1 MASLTKL
8 TYSKG
13 SWYLPGSIIL
23 KGEKMEEIFIL
34 FTLSLFLVISSS
46 INVDAQNSQEQIT
59 DVYIFVQTFVRNS
72 DGQLVHY
79 FENDKFTDKNLS
91 ALDVFLD
98 SEASRGNA
106 PEYDLEG
113 KKFQLIQRSK
123 VLEIDSFQLVASTK
137 LEDPE
142 NPISPFLVRYAHDGF
157 FLTPGDE
164 LTQVWTFFREI

>member
-1 MASLTKL
+1 MN
-8 TYSKG
+8 
-13 SWYLPGSIIL
+13 
-23 KGEKMEEIFIL
+23 EK
-34 FTLSLFLVISSS
+34 LFLRQIYRKIVHFIPILIIGILSTTLLISSS
-46 INVDAQNSQEQIT
+46 FAQNSLEPNR

-72 DGQLVHY
+72 DGVLVHY
-79 FENDKFTDKNLS
+79 FENDKFTDKNLA

-137 LEDPE
+137 LEDTE
-142 NPISPFLVRYAHDGF
+142 NPISEFLVRYAHDGF

-164 LTQVWTFFREI
+164 LTQVWTFFRQI

>member
-1 MASLTKL
+1 MNYFAIFV
-8 TYSKG
+8 G
-13 SWYLPGSIIL
+13 AIVAIL
-23 KGEKMEEIFIL
+23 L
-34 FTLSLFLVISSS
+34 ISSS
-46 INVDAQNSQEQIT
+46 SYAQNPQEIS

-72 DGQLVHY
+72 DGILVHY
-79 FENDKFTDKNLS
+79 FENDKFTDKNLA

-137 LEDPE
+137 LEDTE
-142 NPISPFLVRYAHDGF
+142 NPISEFLVRYAHDGF

>member
-1 MASLTKL
+1 MS
-8 TYSKG
+8 
-13 SWYLPGSIIL
+13 YLVFLLIFSIFV
-23 KGEKMEEIFIL
+23 IF
-34 FTLSLFLVISSS
+34 LSSNSY
-46 INVDAQNSQEQIT
+46 AQNEFESNR

-72 DGQLVHY
+72 DGILVHY
-79 FENDKFTDKNLS
+79 FENDKFTDKNLA
-91 ALDVFLD
+91 ALDIFLD

-137 LEDPE
+137 LEAE
-142 NPISPFLVRYAHDGF
+142 NPVSASLVRYAHDGY

-164 LTQVWTFFREI
+164 ITQVWTFFREI

>member
-1 MASLTKL
+1 MNFFVILLISMIF
-8 TYSKG
+8 
-13 SWYLPGSIIL
+13 SII
-23 KGEKMEEIFIL
+23 
-34 FTLSLFLVISSS
+34 VISSNS
-46 INVDAQNSQEQIT
+46 YAQDSSDPSR

-72 DGQLVHY
+72 DGILVHY
-79 FENDKFTDKNLS
+79 FENDKFTDKNLA

-98 SEASRGNA
+98 SEAARGNA
-106 PEYDLEG
+106 PEYDIEG

-137 LEDPE
+137 LEEAE
-142 NPISPFLVRYAHDGF
+142 NPVSASLVRYAHDGY

>member
-1 MASLTKL
+1 VN
-8 TYSKG
+8 
-13 SWYLPGSIIL
+13 YLA
-23 KGEKMEEIFIL
+23 IFLIGIFSVIL
-34 FTLSLFLVISSS
+34 FSSS
-46 INVDAQNSQEQIT
+46 SFAQNSSEPSR

-72 DGQLVHY
+72 DGVLVHY
-79 FENDKFTDKNLS
+79 FENDKFTDKNLA
-91 ALDVFLD
+91 ALDVFLN

-137 LEDPE
+137 LKHTE
-142 NPISPFLVRYAHDGF
+142 NPISEFLVRYAHDGF
-157 FLTPGDE
+157 FVTPGDE

>member
-1 MASLTKL
+1 MNFFVILLISMIF
-8 TYSKG
+8 
-13 SWYLPGSIIL
+13 SII
-23 KGEKMEEIFIL
+23 
-34 FTLSLFLVISSS
+34 VISSNS
-46 INVDAQNSQEQIT
+46 YAQDSSDPSR

-72 DGQLVHY
+72 DGNLVHY
-79 FENDKFTDKNLS
+79 FENDKFTDKNLA

-98 SEASRGNA
+98 FEASRGNA

-142 NPISPFLVRYAHDGF
+142 NPISPFLVRYAHDGY

-164 LTQVWTFFREI
+164 LTQVWTFFRQI

>member
-1 MASLTKL
+1 MVNYIPILL
-8 TYSKG
+8 IG
-13 SWYLPGSIIL
+13 ILSI
-23 KGEKMEEIFIL
+23 
-34 FTLSLFLVISSS
+34 TLMISSS
-46 INVDAQNSQEQIT
+46 YAQNSQEPNR

-72 DGQLVHY
+72 DGVLVHY
-79 FENDKFTDKNLS
+79 FENDKFTDKNLA

-98 SEASRGNA
+98 FEAARGNA

-137 LEDPE
+137 LEDTE
-142 NPISPFLVRYAHDGF
+142 NPISESLVRYAHDGF

>member
-1 MASLTKL
+1 MNYLTFL
-8 TYSKG
+8 LIFS
-13 SWYLPGSIIL
+13 
-23 KGEKMEEIFIL
+23 IFII
-34 FTLSLFLVISSS
+34 FLSSNSY
-46 INVDAQNSQEQIT
+46 AQDELQSNR

-72 DGQLVHY
+72 DGVLVHY
-79 FENDKFTDKNLS
+79 FENDKFTDKNLA
-91 ALDVFLD
+91 ALDIFLD

-142 NPISPFLVRYAHDGF
+142 NPISQFLVRYAHDGF

>member
-1 MASLTKL
+1 VNFLIV
-8 TYSKG
+8 
-13 SWYLPGSIIL
+13 PIIL
-23 KGEKMEEIFIL
+23 
-34 FTLSLFLVISSS
+34 LSFVLLLPSAF
-46 INVDAQNSQEQIT
+46 AQNSQPASL

-72 DGQLVHY
+72 DGVLVHY
-79 FENDKFTDKNLS
+79 FENDKFTDKNLA
-91 ALDVFLD
+91 ALNVFLD
-98 SEASRGNA
+98 SEAARGNA

-137 LEDPE
+137 LEEAE
-142 NPISPFLVRYAHDGF
+142 NPISASLVRYAHDGY

>member
-1 MASLTKL
+1 MN
-8 TYSKG
+8 
-13 SWYLPGSIIL
+13 
-23 KGEKMEEIFIL
+23 EK
-34 FTLSLFLVISSS
+34 LFLRQIYRKIVHFIPILIIGILSTTLLISSS
-46 INVDAQNSQEQIT
+46 FAQNSLEPNR

-72 DGQLVHY
+72 DGVLVHY
-79 FENDKFTDKNLS
+79 FENDKFTDKNLA

-137 LEDPE
+137 LEEAE
-142 NPISPFLVRYAHDGF
+142 NPVSPFLVRYAHDGF

-164 LTQVWTFFREI
+164 LTQVWTFFRQI

>member
-1 MASLTKL
+1 MN
-8 TYSKG
+8 
-13 SWYLPGSIIL
+13 
-23 KGEKMEEIFIL
+23 EK
-34 FTLSLFLVISSS
+34 LFLRQIYRKIVHFIPILLIGILSTTLLISSS
-46 INVDAQNSQEQIT
+46 FAQNSQEPNR

-72 DGQLVHY
+72 DGILVHY
-79 FENDKFTDKNLS
+79 FENDKFTDKNLA

-106 PEYDLEG
+106 PTYDIEG

-137 LEDPE
+137 LEDTE
-142 NPISPFLVRYAHDGF
+142 NPISEFLVRYAHDGF

>member
-1 MASLTKL
+1 MNYLALLFVGILT
-8 TYSKG
+8 T
-13 SWYLPGSIIL
+13 IIL
-23 KGEKMEEIFIL
+23 
-34 FTLSLFLVISSS
+34 ISSNS
-46 INVDAQNSQEQIT
+46 YAQNESNSNR

-79 FENDKFTDKNLS
+79 FENDKFTDKNLA

-98 SEASRGNA
+98 YEASRGNA
-106 PEYDLEG
+106 PEYDFEG
-113 KKFQLIQRSK
+113 KKFQMIQRSK

-137 LEDPE
+137 LEDTE
-142 NPISPFLVRYAHDGF
+142 NPISEFLVRYAHDGF

>member
-1 MASLTKL
+1 MYQKL
-8 TYSKG
+8 FLRQFCRNIVN
-13 SWYLPGSIIL
+13 YLPILLIGILSITLLIL
-23 KGEKMEEIFIL
+23 PSF
-34 FTLSLFLVISSS
+34 
-46 INVDAQNSQEQIT
+46 AQNQPNTSN

-72 DGQLVHY
+72 DGILVHY
-79 FENDKFTDKNLS
+79 FENDKFTNKNLA

-106 PEYDLEG
+106 PEYDIEG
-113 KKFQLIQRSK
+113 KKFQLVQRSK

-137 LEDPE
+137 LEHTE
-142 NPISPFLVRYAHDGF
+142 NPISESLVRYAHDGF

>member
-1 MASLTKL
+1 MVNYFLTL
-8 TYSKG
+8 LIGVLSV
-13 SWYLPGSIIL
+13 
-23 KGEKMEEIFIL
+23 
-34 FTLSLFLVISSS
+34 TLLISSS
-46 INVDAQNSQEQIT
+46 FAQNPPNTSN

-79 FENDKFTDKNLS
+79 FENDKFTDKNLA

-98 SEASRGNA
+98 IEASRGNA

-113 KKFQLIQRSK
+113 KKFQLVQRSK

-137 LEDPE
+137 LEDHE

-164 LTQVWTFFREI
+164 VTQVWTFFREI